1 MNPYEPPKH
10 ANDAPEEAVDR
21 NRLLRILPLSVAAP
35 ASITFFCILVG
46 LLLGSEAMLKP
57 WNTVA
62 YWVILLTSWGA
73 FAGGLYRASSE
84 S

>member
-35 ASITFFCILVG
+35 ATLTFFCILVG
-46 LLLGSEAMLKP
+46 LLFGSEAMP
-57 WNTVA
+57 WNTVG